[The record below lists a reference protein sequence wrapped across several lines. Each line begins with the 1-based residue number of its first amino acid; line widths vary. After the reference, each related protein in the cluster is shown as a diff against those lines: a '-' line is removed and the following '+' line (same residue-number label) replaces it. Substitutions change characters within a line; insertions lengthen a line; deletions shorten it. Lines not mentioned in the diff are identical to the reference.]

1 MSSRPTLPPLTPPLN
16 GLSGSPPSSSH
27 PILVSPGPHLH
38 PPAACLPPSPGYVRG
53 LRTHRG
59 SFVVK
64 PNPYG
69 ADWANAAV
77 PHSLR
82 LGSAGS
88 LGRKPLHAS
97 ILGVGGQTLAP
108 GPQAAEWVARDQ
120 SSLRGTMARD
130 QLAPK
135 IEQSHSTK
143 PGSQQPQR
151 AKLQARGRAAQCQ
164 APRQRGCSSH
174 KCTPYS
180 PSHTHTT
187 HVLTLLHTYRHVHE
201 HTPCIAQAWRAVML
215 LTCKGFEQKV
225 PLHSGQLPPC

>member
-180 PSHTHTT
+180 PSHTH
-187 HVLTLLHTYRHVHE
+187 H
-201 HTPCIAQAWRAVML
+201 PCPHSPPYLQARA
-215 LTCKGFEQKV
+215 
-225 PLHSGQLPPC
+225 